1 MGRHKYPKAKRRLS
15 TPCAVSPNPASGRS
29 LNYCP
34 PAFPR
39 IPGTYAEAFTEGGA
53 QVSVFDLPEV
63 IQLMKE
69 RLAAADISAVGGDF
83 NESLPEGPFD
93 AAYLGSVSHTYG
105 PEEN

>member
-1 MGRHKYPKAKRRLS
+1 M
-15 TPCAVSPNPASGRS
+15 
-29 LNYCP
+29 
-34 PAFPR
+34 
-39 IPGTYAEAFTEGGA
+39 
-53 QVSVFDLPEV
+53 SVFDLPEV

-93 AAYLGSVSHTYG
+93 AAYLGSVSHIYG